1 MLDEID
7 KVKDK
12 YELMKQPIYTD
23 ISNAVLGQQI
33 NKDEGS
39 TYNLSKI
46 SRIIPDFWIIVL
58 TKSGILSSDM
68 VNDIDCFKKL
78 NTFTCEMIED
88 SLSNFRIKF
97 SFKQ

>member
-23 ISNAVLGQQI
+23 ISNAVLGQKI
-33 NKDEGS
+33 NRDEGS
-39 TYNLSKI
+39 SYNLSKI
-46 SRIIPDFWIIVL
+46 SRSIPDFWIIVFS
-58 TKSGILSSDM
+58 KSGILSSDM
-68 VNDIDCFKKL
+68 INDIDCFRKL
-78 NTFTCEMIED
+78 NFFTCEMIENN
-88 SLSNFRIKF
+88 LSNFRIKF